1 MILVI
6 MWIKKSIP
14 NGFTMIEAL
23 IALFISLIVS
33 FCAVIYLRTCVL
45 FINYRPNHQD
55 QFAILQLRQ
64 IAAVSKDREVKERTL
79 YMIYEHEEIRIEFDR
94 NRLVKRDGYEIL
106 MENIEYAEFF
116 KEDEKIYLRYQKDK
130 KTFSVQIT

>member
-64 IAAVSKDREVKERTL
+64 IAAVSKDREVNERTL

-106 MENIEYAEFF
+106 MENIEYAEFIE
-116 KEDEKIYLRYQKDK
+116 EDEKIYLRYQKDK

>member
-1 MILVI
+1 MGEYELIKKNGFILTDALFGLFVMILCAGV
-6 MWIKKSIP
+6 
-14 NGFTMIEAL
+14 L
-23 IALFISLIVS
+23 S

-116 KEDEKIYLRYQKDK
+116 EEDEKIYLRYQKDK

>member
-94 NRLVKRDGYEIL
+94 NRLVKREGYEIL

-116 KEDEKIYLRYQKDK
+116 EEDEKIYLRYQKDK

>member
-1 MILVI
+1 

-64 IAAVSKDREVKERTL
+64 IAVVSKDREVKERTL

-116 KEDEKIYLRYQKDK
+116 EEDGKIYLRYQKDK

>member
-1 MILVI
+1 M
-6 MWIKKSIP
+6 
-14 NGFTMIEAL
+14 
-23 IALFISLIVS
+23 
-33 FCAVIYLRTCVL
+33 
-45 FINYRPNHQD
+45 
-55 QFAILQLRQ
+55 QLRQ

-106 MENIEYAEFF
+106 MENIEYAEFLKKMKNLF
-116 KEDEKIYLRYQKDK
+116 AISKDK

>member
-64 IAAVSKDREVKERTL
+64 IAAVSKDRELT
-79 YMIYEHEEIRIEFDR
+79 I
-94 NRLVKRDGYEIL
+94 
-106 MENIEYAEFF
+106 
-116 KEDEKIYLRYQKDK
+116 
-130 KTFSVQIT
+130 

>member
-106 MENIEYAEFF
+106 MENIEHAEFF
-116 KEDEKIYLRYQKDK
+116 EEDGKIYLRYQKEK

>member
-64 IAAVSKDREVKERTL
+64 IVAVSKDREVKERTL

-106 MENIEYAEFF
+106 MENLEYAEFF
-116 KEDEKIYLRYQKDK
+116 EEDEKIYLRYQKDK

>member
-33 FCAVIYLRTCVL
+33 FCAVTYLRTCVL

-116 KEDEKIYLRYQKDK
+116 EEDEKIYLRYQKDK

>member
-1 MILVI
+1 
-6 MWIKKSIP
+6 
-14 NGFTMIEAL
+14 MIEAL

-33 FCAVIYLRTCVL
+33 FCAVTYLRTCVL

-64 IAAVSKDREVKERTL
+64 IAAVSKDRKVKERTL

-116 KEDEKIYLRYQKDK
+116 EEDEKIYLRYQKDK

>member
-64 IAAVSKDREVKERTL
+64 IAAVSNDREVKERTL

-116 KEDEKIYLRYQKDK
+116 EEDEKIYLRYQKDK

>member
-1 MILVI
+1 

-64 IAAVSKDREVKERTL
+64 IVAVSKDREVKERTL

-116 KEDEKIYLRYQKDK
+116 EEDEKIYLRYQKDK

>member
-1 MILVI
+1 

-33 FCAVIYLRTCVL
+33 FCAVVYLRTCVL

-64 IAAVSKDREVKERTL
+64 IAAVSKNREVREKSL

-106 MENIEYAEFF
+106 MENIDNAEFVE
-116 KEDEKIYLRYQKDK
+116 EDEKVYLRYQKGQK
-130 KTFSVQIT
+130 KYAVQIV

>member
-1 MILVI
+1 

-64 IAAVSKDREVKERTL
+64 IVAVSKDREVKERTL

-116 KEDEKIYLRYQKDK
+116 EEDGKIYLRYQKDK

>member
-64 IAAVSKDREVKERTL
+64 IAAVSKDRKVKERTL

-116 KEDEKIYLRYQKDK
+116 EEDEKIYLRYQKDK

>member
-1 MILVI
+1 

-64 IAAVSKDREVKERTL
+64 IVAVSKDREVKERTL

-106 MENIEYAEFF
+106 MENLEYAEFF
-116 KEDEKIYLRYQKDK
+116 EEDEKIYLRYQKDK

>member
-64 IAAVSKDREVKERTL
+64 IAAVSKDREVKERIL

-116 KEDEKIYLRYQKDK
+116 EEDEKIYLRYQKDK

>member
-64 IAAVSKDREVKERTL
+64 IAAVSKDREVKERAL

-106 MENIEYAEFF
+106 MENIEYAEFSE
-116 KEDEKIYLRYQKDK
+116 EDEKIYLRYQKDK

>member
-64 IAAVSKDREVKERTL
+64 IAAVSKDRKVKERTL

-116 KEDEKIYLRYQKDK
+116 EEDGKIYLRYQKDK

>member
-23 IALFISLIVS
+23 IALFISLMVS

-64 IAAVSKDREVKERTL
+64 IAAVSKDREVKQRAL

-116 KEDEKIYLRYQKDK
+116 EEDEKIYLRYQKDK

>member
-1 MILVI
+1 MILAI
-6 MWIKKSIP
+6 MWTKKSIP

-23 IALFISLIVS
+23 IALFITLIVS
-33 FCAVIYLRTCVL
+33 FCAVIYLRTCII

-64 IAAVSKDREVKERTL
+64 IVAVSKDKEVKEKAL
-79 YMIYEHEEIRIEFDR
+79 YMVYEHDQIRIEFDR

-106 MENIEYAEFF
+106 IENIEYAEFIE
-116 KEDEKIYLRYQKDK
+116 EDEKIYLRYQKDK
-130 KTFSVQIT
+130 KTYSVQIA

>member
-64 IAAVSKDREVKERTL
+64 IAAVSKDREVKESTL

-116 KEDEKIYLRYQKDK
+116 EEDGKIYLRYQKDK

>member
-64 IAAVSKDREVKERTL
+64 IAAVSKDREVKESTL

-116 KEDEKIYLRYQKDK
+116 EEDEKIYLRYQKDK

>member
-116 KEDEKIYLRYQKDK
+116 KEDEKIYLRYQKEK

>member
-1 MILVI
+1 MILAI
-6 MWIKKSIP
+6 MWTKKSIP

-23 IALFISLIVS
+23 IALFITLIVS
-33 FCAVIYLRTCVL
+33 FCAVIYLRTCVI

-64 IAAVSKDREVKERTL
+64 IVAVSKDKEVKEKAL
-79 YMIYEHEEIRIEFDR
+79 YMIYEHNQIRIEFDR

-106 MENIEYAEFF
+106 IENIEYAEFIE
-116 KEDEKIYLRYQKDK
+116 EDEKIYLRYQKDK
-130 KTFSVQIT
+130 KTYSVQIA

>member
-1 MILVI
+1 
-6 MWIKKSIP
+6 
-14 NGFTMIEAL
+14 MIEAL

-33 FCAVIYLRTCVL
+33 FCAVVYLRTCVL

-64 IAAVSKDREVKERTL
+64 IAAVSKNREVREKSL

-106 MENIEYAEFF
+106 MENIDNAEFVE
-116 KEDEKIYLRYQKDK
+116 EDEKVYLRYQKGQK
-130 KTFSVQIT
+130 KYAVQIV

>member
-1 MILVI
+1 

-64 IAAVSKDREVKERTL
+64 IAAVSKDREVKQKAL
-79 YMIYEHEEIRIEFDR
+79 YMIYEHGEIRIEFDR

-116 KEDEKIYLRYQKDK
+116 EEDEKIYLRYQKDK

>member
-1 MILVI
+1 
-6 MWIKKSIP
+6 MWIKKSTP

-23 IALFISLIVS
+23 LALFISLIVS
-33 FCAVIYLRTCVL
+33 FCAVVYLRTCVL

-64 IAAVSKDREVKERTL
+64 IVAISKDRQVKEKAL

-106 MENIEYAEFF
+106 MENIDDAEFIE
-116 KEDEKIYLRYQKDK
+116 EDEKVYLRYQKDG
-130 KTFSVQIT
+130 KTYTVQIA

>member
-1 MILVI
+1 MILAI
-6 MWIKKSIP
+6 MWTKKSIP

-23 IALFISLIVS
+23 IALFITLIVS
-33 FCAVIYLRTCVL
+33 FCAVIYLRTCVI

-64 IAAVSKDREVKERTL
+64 IVAVSKDKEVKEKAL
-79 YMIYEHEEIRIEFDR
+79 YMIYEHDQIRIEFDR

-106 MENIEYAEFF
+106 IENIKYAEFIE
-116 KEDEKIYLRYQKDK
+116 EDEKIYLRYQKDK
-130 KTFSVQIT
+130 KTYSVHIA